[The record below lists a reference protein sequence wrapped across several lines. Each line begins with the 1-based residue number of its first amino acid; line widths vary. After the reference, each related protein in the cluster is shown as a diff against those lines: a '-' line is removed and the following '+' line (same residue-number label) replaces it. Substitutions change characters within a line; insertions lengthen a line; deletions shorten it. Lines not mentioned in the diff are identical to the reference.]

1 MNKRFWIAVAVLF
14 IVSMGLGFLVHGYL
28 LFDDYAKLPNLMR
41 TQQDQAGYFGWML
54 LAHVLLAAGFVW
66 IYQHGHEP
74 AKPWLGQGLRFGIA
88 VAILTCIPTYLI
100 YYAVEPIPS
109 TLVVKQIV
117 FDTIA
122 TLLLGVVV
130 AWLYRN
136 RTR

>member
-1 MNKRFWIAVAVLF
+1 MDKRFWLAVVVLF

-28 LFDDYAKLPNLMR
+28 LADDYAKLPNLMR
-41 TQQDQAGYFGWML
+41 THQDQGGYFGWML
-54 LAHVLLAAGFVW
+54 LAHVLIATGFVW
-66 IYQHGHEP
+66 VYQQGLEP

-88 VAILTCIPTYLI
+88 IAILTCIPTYLI

-122 TLLLGVVV
+122 TLLMGVVV
-130 AWLYRN
+130 AWMYR
-136 RTR
+136 TKTA